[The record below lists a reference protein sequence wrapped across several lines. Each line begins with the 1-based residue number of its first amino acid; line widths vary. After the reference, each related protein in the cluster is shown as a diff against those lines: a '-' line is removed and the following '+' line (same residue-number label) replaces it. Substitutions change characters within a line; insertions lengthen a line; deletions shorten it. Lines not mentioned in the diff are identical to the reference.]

1 MVQNGKLELTFIST
15 LVNNIKKDKMKTTK
29 YKYIKA
35 TFLFLLALSIT
46 SCERELSDK
55 AEFATYGTTGDIFID
70 APVGLTDQFFVSF
83 DPAGGANTE
92 GFGTDE
98 SVTYQGASA
107 IRIDVPAGDDF
118 NGGFIGGIFVDR
130 GAGRNLTGYD
140 ALTFWAKGSTTATIG
155 LVGFGTDFIEDKYA
169 VGLENIKLST
179 DWRKYTIPIPDAS
192 KLIQEKGMF
201 IFSAGGIG
209 AFPEMGYTFWMDELK
224 FEKLGTLGQ
233 PQPAMANKE
242 DKVETKFL
250 GDQFSM
256 ADYGL
261 TQTFN
266 LASGIN
272 QTVTAAP
279 SYFSFTSSDI
289 EVARVSDAGIVS
301 LVGSGS
307 AKITASI
314 AGVAVAGSLTINVA
328 GAFPV
333 APTPSLAA
341 SNVIS
346 IFSDAY
352 TDEAVNYYN
361 GFWEPYQT
369 TLGGETTIDGQSVLN
384 YTNFNFVGTQL
395 TTPIDIS
402 EMTHLSIDILMPEVL
417 PTDIDMLVQLKSEN
431 TDPNTFQ
438 QQRIGGQ
445 TYAWDPR
452 TGDVNDTESNATFET
467 GGVWKTIKIPIRPTS
482 ETGLDKTTVNLII
495 IENIKNSNVTEFHID
510 NLYFYKE

>member
-1 MVQNGKLELTFIST
+1 MN
-15 LVNNIKKDKMKTTK
+15 TTK
-29 YKYIKA
+29 YTYIKA
-35 TFLFLLALSIT
+35 TFLFLLAFSIT
-46 SCERELSDK
+46 SCERELSEK
-55 AEFATYGTTGDIFID
+55 AEFATYGTTGDIFTD

-83 DPAGGANTE
+83 DPADGANTE

-107 IRIDVPAGDDF
+107 IRIDVPAGDDA

-130 GAGRNLTGYD
+130 GNGRNLTGYD
-140 ALTFWAKGSTTATIG
+140 ALTFWAKGGTTATIG

-169 VGLENIKLST
+169 VGLENIRLST

-209 AFPEMGYTFWMDELK
+209 TFPETGYTFWIDELK

-242 DKVETKFL
+242 DRVETKFL
-250 GDQFSM
+250 GDKFSM

-307 AKITASI
+307 AKITATI
-314 AGVAVAGSLTINVA
+314 AGVSVAGSLTVNVA

-333 APTPSLAA
+333 APTPTLAA
-341 SNVIS
+341 SKVIS

-352 TDEAVNYYN
+352 TDVPVNYYN

-369 TLGGETTIDGQSVLN
+369 TLGGETIIDGQNVLN
-384 YTNFNFVGTQL
+384 YTEFNFVGTQL
-395 TTPIDIS
+395 TTPLDIS
-402 EMTHLSIDILMPEVL
+402 DMTHLSIDILMPEVL
-417 PTDIDMLVQLKSEN
+417 PTNIDMLLTIKNEN
-431 TDPNTFQ
+431 TAATTFQ

-445 TYAWDPR
+445 TYQWDTR
-452 TGDVNDTESNATFET
+452 TGDINDTQTNATFAP
-467 GGVWKTIKIPIRPTS
+467 GGAWKTIKIPIRPTT
-482 ETGLDKTTVNLII
+482 ETSLDKTGVNLII
-495 IENIKNSNVTEFHID
+495 IENIKSSNVTNLHID
-510 NLYFYKE
+510 NLYFFKQ

>member
-15 LVNNIKKDKMKTTK
+15 LVNNIKKDKMKITK

-35 TFLFLLALSIT
+35 TLLLLLALSIT

-55 AEFATYGTTGDIFID
+55 AEFATYGTTGNIFID

-83 DPAGGANTE
+83 DPVGGANTE

-107 IRIDVPAGDDF
+107 IRIDVPAGDDV
-118 NGGFIGGIFVDR
+118 NGGYIGGIFVDR
-130 GAGRNLTGYD
+130 GVGRNLTGYD
-140 ALTFWAKGSTTATIG
+140 ALTFWAKGSTTATVG

-301 LVGSGS
+301 LVGLGS

-314 AGVAVAGSLTINVA
+314 AGVSVAGSLTINVE
-328 GAFPV
+328 GSFPF

-341 SNVIS
+341 SKVLS
-346 IFSDAY
+346 VFSDAY
-352 TDEAVNYYN
+352 TNVPVDYYN
-361 GFWEPYQT
+361 GFWTPGST
-369 TLGGETTIDGQSVLN
+369 TGSADFTIDGDNILN
-384 YTNFNFVGTQL
+384 YTNFNYVGTAMSSPTL
-395 TTPIDIS
+395 DAS
-402 EMTHLSIDILMPEVL
+402 AMTHFHLNIYIPENIPDDFDFLISIEDWG
-417 PTDIDMLVQLKSEN
+417 DNKIDN
-431 TDPNTFQ
+431 GGDDTRQ
-438 QQRIGGQ
+438 QIFVKKNQVVADTWITVDVPFNLANKDNIG
-445 TYAWDPR
+445 
-452 TGDVNDTESNATFET
+452 
-467 GGVWKTIKIPIRPTS
+467 
-482 ETGLDKTTVNLII
+482 LII
-495 IENIKNSNVTEFHID
+495 YENINGSSLSNFYID
-510 NLYFYKE
+510 NVYFHN

>member
-1 MVQNGKLELTFIST
+1 
-15 LVNNIKKDKMKTTK
+15 MKTII
-29 YKYIKA
+29 YKYTKA
-35 TFLFLLALSIT
+35 TLLLLLLLSIT

-55 AEFATYGTTGDIFID
+55 AEFANYGTTGDIFID

-107 IRIDVPAGDDF
+107 IRIDVPAGDDV
-118 NGGFIGGIFVDR
+118 NGGYIGGIFVDR

-179 DWRKYTIPIPDAS
+179 DWRKYTVPIPDAS

-209 AFPEMGYTFWMDELK
+209 NFPEMGYTFWMDELK
-224 FEKLGTLGQ
+224 FEKLGNIGQ
-233 PQPAMANKE
+233 PQPAIASGE
-242 DKVETKFL
+242 DRVETKFL

-256 ADYGL
+256 ADYSL
-261 TQTFN
+261 RQTFN

-272 QTVTAAP
+272 QTVIAAP
-279 SYFSFTSSDI
+279 SYFSFSSSDI
-289 EVARVSDAGIVS
+289 EVARVTESGIVS

-314 AGVAVAGSLTINVA
+314 AGVSVAGSLTINVA
-328 GAFPV
+328 GGFPV
-333 APTPSLAA
+333 APAPTLAV

-346 IFSDAY
+346 VFSDAY
-352 TDEAVNYYN
+352 TDVAVNYYN
-361 GFWEPYQT
+361 GFWLPYQT
-369 TLGGETTIDGQSVLN
+369 TLGGETTIDGQNVLN

-395 TTPIDIS
+395 TAPLDIS

-417 PTDIDMLVQLKSEN
+417 ANDIDMLIVLKNEN
-431 TDPNTFQ
+431 ATETTLQ

-445 TYAWDPR
+445 TYQWSTQ
-452 TGDVNDTESNATFET
+452 TGDINDTESNATFE
-467 GGVWKTIKIPIRPTS
+467 GGVWKTIKIPIRPTA
-482 ETGLDKTTVNLII
+482 ETGLDKTGVNIII
-495 IENIKNSNVTEFHID
+495 IERIKSSNVTELHID